1 MQRQFT
7 PGDLVKLKISNQ
19 VMSIKA
25 NAVSNSSGDKIII
38 PDKYECV
45 WYDGDKY
52 QKAVFAAESLE
63 LVHHLV
69 KD

>member
-1 MQRQFT
+1 MSCLFI

-25 NAVSNSSGDKIII
+25 NAISKCEEKMIVPGS
-38 PDKYECV
+38 YECV
-45 WYDGDKY
+45 WYDGNRY
-52 QKAVFAAESLE
+52 QKAIFSEENLE
-63 LVHHLV
+63 LVYHLR